1 MARRH
6 RLELILLTGFLGSG
20 KTTLLR
26 RALGDEGG
34 AGVAVVVNEF
44 ADIGLDQELAAGSYD
59 ACLLIAGGCAC
70 CDRREELLA
79 ALHRLL
85 DDRERGVLSGLHTV
99 VIETSGLAD
108 PAPIATAIAT
118 DPVLRH
124 HFELKA
130 IVAVVDG
137 LAGLE
142 QLRTYPEV
150 NGQVEIA
157 DRVVISKTDLAPSGR
172 IAELERVLSEINPA
186 AIVETAPIGG
196 GSLFRSTTD
205 TPRRSSRAN
214 AALSLQHQHSA
225 AVACLSLTFDS
236 PLDWVAFGVWLSM
249 LLHAHG
255 TEILRVKGIIEASGL
270 GAVAINTVQQLIY
283 PPEHLGNRVRA
294 QQARLV
300 FIARGLEPRSIER
313 SLWAFQR
320 VA

>member
-1 MARRH
+1 MAPRR

-26 RALGDEGG
+26 RALRDEEG

-44 ADIGLDQELAAGSYD
+44 ADIGLDQELAAGSCG

-70 CDRREELLA
+70 CERREELLA

-85 DDRERGVLSGLHTV
+85 DDSERGVLSGLRSV

-108 PAPIATAIAT
+108 PAPIAMAIAT

-150 NGQVEIA
+150 KRQLEIA
-157 DRVVISKTDLAPSGR
+157 DRVVISKTDLAPAGP
-172 IAELERVLSEINPA
+172 IAELERVLSDLNPA
-186 AIVETAPIGG
+186 AIIESAPIGG
-196 GSLFRSTTD
+196 GSLFGSSTGM
-205 TPRRSSRAN
+205 PRRFSRGN
-214 AALSLQHQHSA
+214 ALSLQHEHSP
-225 AVACLSLTFDS
+225 AVACLSLTLDS

-249 LLHAHG
+249 LVHAHG
-255 TEILRVKGIIEASGL
+255 PELLRVKGIIEASGL

-283 PPEHLGNRVRA
+283 PPEHLGHGVGA

-300 FIARGLEPRSIER
+300 FIARGLEPHSIER
-313 SLWAFQR
+313 SLWVFQH

>member
-1 MARRH
+1 MARRR

-26 RALGDEGG
+26 RALDHERG

-44 ADIGLDQELAAGSYD
+44 SDIGLDQELAAGSCA

-70 CDRREELLA
+70 CNRREELLA

-85 DDRERGVLSGLHTV
+85 DDSERGVLSGLRRV

-142 QLRTYPEV
+142 QLRTQLEV
-150 NGQVEIA
+150 KRQVEIA
-157 DRVVISKTDLAPSGR
+157 DRVVISKTDLAPATH
-172 IAELERVLSEINPA
+172 IAELECVLSVLNPA
-186 AIVETAPIGG
+186 AVVERAPMGG
-196 GSLFRSTTD
+196 ASLFGSSIEL
-205 TPRRSSRAN
+205 PHRSSRAN
-214 AALSLQHQHSA
+214 VARSLQHEHSQ
-225 AVACLSLTFDS
+225 AVACLSLAFDS

-249 LLHAHG
+249 LLHTHG
-255 TEILRVKGIIEASGL
+255 TELLRVKGIIDAAGL
-270 GAVAINTVQQLIY
+270 GAVAINTVEQLMY
-283 PPEHLGNRVRA
+283 PPEHLGNRGRA

-300 FIARGLEPRSIER
+300 FIARGLEPQSIAR
-313 SLWAFQR
+313 SLWAFQH

>member
-1 MARRH
+1 MARRR

-26 RALGDEGG
+26 RALGAEGG

-44 ADIGLDQELAAGSYD
+44 ADIGLDQELAAGSCS
-59 ACLLIAGGCAC
+59 ACVVIAGGCAC
-70 CDRREELLA
+70 CDRRNELLA
-79 ALHRLL
+79 ALHQLL
-85 DDRERGVLSGLHTV
+85 DDSERGVLSGLRSV
-99 VIETSGLAD
+99 VVETSGLAD
-108 PAPIATAIAT
+108 PAPIAMAIAT

-124 HFELKA
+124 HFEVKA

-137 LAGLE
+137 LLGVE
-142 QLRTYPEV
+142 QLRTHPEV
-150 NGQVEIA
+150 KRQVEIA
-157 DRVVISKTDLAPSGR
+157 DRVVISKTDLAPAGLV
-172 IAELERVLSEINPA
+172 AELERVLSELNPA
-186 AIVETAPIGG
+186 AIVESAPVGG
-196 GSLFRSTTD
+196 ASLFGSSTD
-205 TPRRSSRAN
+205 LPRRFSRSN
-214 AALSLQHQHSA
+214 AALTLRHDHSP

-236 PLDWVAFGVWLSM
+236 QLDWVAFGVWLSM

-255 TEILRVKGIIEASGL
+255 TELLRVKGIIEASGL

-283 PPEHLGNRVRA
+283 PPEHLGNGRRA

-300 FIARGLEPRSIER
+300 FIARGLEPQSIAR

>member
-1 MARRH
+1 MARRQ

-44 ADIGLDQELAAGSYD
+44 ADIGLDQELAAGSSD
-59 ACLLIAGGCAC
+59 ACLVIAGGCAC
-70 CDRREELLA
+70 CDRRAELLA

-85 DDRERGVLSGLHTV
+85 DDSERGVLSGLHTV

-142 QLRTYPEV
+142 QLRTHPEV
-150 NGQVEIA
+150 IRQVEIA
-157 DRVVISKTDLAPSGR
+157 DRVVISKTDLAPAGPV
-172 IAELERVLSEINPA
+172 AELERVLSEINPA
-186 AIVETAPIGG
+186 AIVETASIGG
-196 GSLFRSTTD
+196 GSLFRPTTD
-205 TPRRSSRAN
+205 TSRRSSRAN
-214 AALSLQHQHSA
+214 AALSLQHQHSP
-225 AVACLSLTFDS
+225 AVACLSLTFDAA
-236 PLDWVAFGVWLSM
+236 LDWVAFGVWLSM

-255 TEILRVKGIIEASGL
+255 TEMLRVKGIIEAAGL
-270 GAVAINTVQQLIY
+270 GAVAINTVQKLIY
-283 PPEHLGNRVRA
+283 QPEHLGDRVRA

-300 FIARGLEPRSIER
+300 FIARGLEPQSIER